1 MVTLNT
7 EYSNKRTKFKISV
20 APQKE
25 QQHETEQTHSAVEED
40 RKLYLQAAIVRIMKA
55 RKLIKHT
62 MLIQEVS
69 VAPFVDDKTL
79 PGIVFKCLIRINVM
93 HVYTALS

>member
-1 MVTLNT
+1 MQNLEDETVVRLNT
-7 EYSNKRTKFKISV
+7 EYTNKRTKFKISV

-55 RKLIKHT
+55 RKLLKHN
-62 MLIQEVS
+62 MLIQEVGDPS
-69 VAPFVDDKTL
+69 SQQDCPQW
-79 PGIVFKCLIRINVM
+79 
-93 HVYTALS
+93 

>member
-1 MVTLNT
+1 MTVFLWQALQGDVTIQLNT
-7 EYSNKRTKFKISV
+7 EYTNKRTKFKINV

-55 RKLIKHT
+55 RKLLKHNL
-62 MLIQEVS
+62 LIQEVS
-69 VAPFVDDKTL
+69 
-79 PGIVFKCLIRINVM
+79 G
-93 HVYTALS
+93 

>member
-1 MVTLNT
+1 MLQNLEDETVVRLNT
-7 EYSNKRTKFKISV
+7 EYTNKRTKFKISV

-55 RKLIKHT
+55 RKLLKHT
-62 MLIQEVS
+62 MLIQEVGD
-69 VAPFVDDKTL
+69 PL
-79 PGIVFKCLIRINVM
+79 PHQDCP
-93 HVYTALS
+93 HY

>member
-1 MVTLNT
+1 MFVVRCCDETVLQNLEDETVVRLNT
-7 EYSNKRTKFKISV
+7 EYTNKRTKFKISV

-55 RKLIKHT
+55 RKLLKHT
-62 MLIQEVS
+62 MLIQEVGYS
-69 VAPFVDDKTL
+69 SLCQDSPY
-79 PGIVFKCLIRINVM
+79 
-93 HVYTALS
+93 H